1 MVWDDPVLRGQYH
14 SLSLGPG
21 VHECREGAEQ
31 KWVCTNLFLSALVC
45 DCDVTRRFNSSC
57 PDFSIMAAC
66 NLGV

>member
-14 SLSLGPG
+14 SLSLDPG

-31 KWVCTNLFLSALVC
+31 KWVCMNLFLSALIC
-45 DCDVTRRFNSSC
+45 GCDVTSYFNSSC